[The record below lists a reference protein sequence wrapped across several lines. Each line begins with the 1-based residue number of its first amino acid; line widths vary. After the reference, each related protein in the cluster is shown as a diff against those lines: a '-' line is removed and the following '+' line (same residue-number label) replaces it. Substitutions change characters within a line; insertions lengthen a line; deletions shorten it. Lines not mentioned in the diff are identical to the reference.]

1 MARGKAGTRSRAPIE
16 RASELAQ
23 IDAMLQATKRG
34 EGGELVIAGPAGIG
48 KTALLDA
55 AFARARRRGLVT
67 LSARGGELERHFPY
81 GVVRQLFE
89 PIVRRASKTERR
101 RLFAGVAKVS
111 APLLLGEAQE
121 PTSARED
128 TAFGL
133 THGFYWL
140 LVNLCE
146 RTPVLIAVDDVHWAD
161 SPSLRFLVYLSRRLD
176 GVAAGLLVSA
186 RSGEHGLEP
195 ALVAALAESSHAQVL
210 SPAALSE
217 EGVGELLAAGLGRD
231 AERAFASASREV
243 TGGVPFFVHE
253 LVSALAVDEIA
264 PTARQAK
271 RVRELGPRTVA
282 RATLVRL
289 GRTSTESVALA
300 RGVAVL
306 AAQATLPRAAKLAEL
321 DDGTALVALDSLVA
335 ADLVHAGEHL
345 TFEHPMVRATV
356 YEELGPGERSRL
368 HHAAARLLAEEGAE
382 LDAIAAQ
389 LLASEPLGSPEV
401 VDELRQAAA
410 LALARGAPEDA
421 LAYLSR
427 ALAEGAERELRAAV
441 AFELGTASK
450 LAGRADTLKHFAE
463 AQRLA
468 RDPVLQGEAA
478 LELATTLGLT
488 GSWDEAV
495 AVVDR
500 AHTDLGGRDSELA
513 ARLECLRAGLAGS
526 DPRHV
531 AKLDARLPE
540 LERLAAQDGAAA
552 RSLSLLLGA
561 LRAWRG
567 AEASAVSA
575 LVERG
580 FGGRRPLAEGVEPW
594 TLGQG
599 LGALILSGEG
609 ARAHELA
616 GVLLAEGRELGSLS
630 GFILGTAYRGFVAAR
645 GGDLA
650 GAEEALRAALEP
662 AREARVSYVLFSHLW
677 FALDVIVERAEASDL
692 AGFVGAIELG
702 PLASVHIGA
711 MLLDVRG
718 RVRQAAGEHEAG
730 IADLR
735 QAGAIFTELGLR
747 NPNGSSWRSAL
758 ALMLAAEDRDEASRL
773 AREELEDA
781 RAVGQAR
788 AIGTALRTLGL
799 LEEGTRGRKRLEE
812 SVEVLSDSQ
821 ARLEHARSLV
831 ELGAA
836 LRRAGKRAAAREP
849 LRAGL
854 DIAAG
859 GGAGRLAERA
869 RTELEASGGRPRR
882 LRSSG
887 RDALTPSELRVAR
900 MAAEGR
906 TNNEIAQ
913 ALFVTPKTV
922 DTHLSHVYPKLG
934 ISSRRSLAQALES
947 GSEGLGE
954 VRRDDGSSLRARL
967 GDRQPPPVST
977 SR

>member
-1 MARGKAGTRSRAPIE
+1 MARGKAGTRTRALIE
-16 RASELAQ
+16 RAPELAQ
-23 IDAMLQATKRG
+23 IDAVLQAAKGG
-34 EGGELVIAGPAGIG
+34 EGGELVIAGPPGIG
-48 KTALLDA
+48 KTALLEA
-55 AFARARRRGLVT
+55 ALARARRRELVT
-67 LSARGGELERHFPY
+67 LSASAGELERHFPY

-89 PIVRRASKTERR
+89 PAVRRASEAERR
-101 RLFAGVAKVS
+101 RLFAGVAKVT

-121 PTSARED
+121 PAGVRDD

-161 SPSLRFLVYLSRRLD
+161 SPSLRFLVHLSRRLD
-176 GVAAGLLVSA
+176 GIAAALLASA
-186 RSGEHGLEP
+186 RTGERGLEP
-195 ALVAALAESSHAQVL
+195 ALVAQLAESPRAQVV
-210 SPAALSE
+210 SPAALSA

-231 AERAFASASREV
+231 AESAFASASREV

-289 GRTSTESVALA
+289 GRTSADSVALA
-300 RGVAVL
+300 RAVAVL

-321 DDGTALVALDSLVA
+321 DDTAALVALDSLVA
-335 ADLVHAGEHL
+335 ADLVQAGEHL
-345 TFEHPMVRATV
+345 AFEHPTVRATV

-368 HHAAARLLAEEGAE
+368 HHAAALLLAEEGAE

-401 VDELRQAAA
+401 VDQLRQAAA

-421 LAYLSR
+421 VAYLSR
-427 ALAEGAERELRAAV
+427 ALAEGSERELRAAV

-450 LAGRADTLKHFAE
+450 LAGRPGTLKHFAE

-488 GSWDEAV
+488 GSWDEGL
-495 AVVDR
+495 AVVSQ
-500 AHTDLGGRDSELA
+500 ALTDLGGRESALA
-513 ARLECLRAGLAGS
+513 TRLECLHAGLAGS
-526 DPRHV
+526 DPRYV
-531 AKLDARLPE
+531 AELDARLPE
-540 LERLAAQDGAAA
+540 LETLAAEEGVAA

-561 LRAWRG
+561 LQAWRG

-575 LVERG
+575 LIERG
-580 FGGRRPLAEGVEPW
+580 FGGRQPLAEGVEPW

-599 LGALILSGEG
+599 LGALILSGQG
-609 ARAHELA
+609 QRAHELA
-616 GVLLAEGRELGSLS
+616 DVLLTEGRELGSLS
-630 GFILGTAYRGFVAAR
+630 GFILGTAYRGFVGAR
-645 GGDLA
+645 FGDLA

-677 FALDVIVERAEASDL
+677 FALDVIVERSEASDL
-692 AGFVGAIELG
+692 AGFVQAIELG

-718 RVRQAAGEHEAG
+718 RVRGAAGDHEAG

-735 QAGAIFTELGLR
+735 EAGATFTALGLV

-758 ALMLAAEDRDEASRL
+758 ALMLAGEDRDEALRL
-773 AREELEDA
+773 ARDELEDA

-788 AIGTALRTLGL
+788 AIGTALRTIGL
-799 LEEGTRGRKRLEE
+799 LEDGAKGRRRLEE
-812 SVEVLSDSQ
+812 SVEVLADSP

-831 ELGAA
+831 EVGAA

-849 LRAGL
+849 LRGGL

-859 GGAGRLAERA
+859 GGAERLAERA

-887 RDALTPSELRVAR
+887 RDALTPSELRVAG
-900 MAAEGR
+900 MAAEGH

-922 DTHLSHVYPKLG
+922 DTHLSHVYAKLG
-934 ISSRRSLAQALES
+934 ISSRRALAGALDS
-947 GSEGLGE
+947 GAEDAETQRDGAGLPT
-954 VRRDDGSSLRARL
+954 RL
-967 GDRQPPPVST
+967 GPRQAPPVST
-977 SR
+977 TR